1 MNFLRRKQQQQLIE
15 IQDPRHDGLNG
26 SPFPL
31 PPPLAWP
38 IVYIRLSMLLD
49 CAPRERESGK
59 PEEGRKDLSLLVQDE
74 WKKEEEEEGDDKW
87 AEEGE
92 R

>member
-31 PPPLAWP
+31 PPPPPCLAD
-38 IVYIRLSMLLD
+38 RLYSSVDAARLRSS
-49 CAPRERESGK
+49 REREWEAGRRKKRSLPVSSG
-59 PEEGRKDLSLLVQDE
+59 
-74 WKKEEEEEGDDKW
+74 
-87 AEEGE
+87 
-92 R
+92 